1 MAATSLSSSPSK
13 VTAAKVGGVSRPS
26 SSYTQLTFFS
36 RHAFQKIGTA
46 TALHKPQT
54 ELLLSP
60 RISKHVRR
68 PRAATDNDRAVPA
81 PAEAAQETTIGADA
95 NPVAASSANSNSN
108 GTVPSEPPKRV
119 PLTARE
125 RLRAARVLGRYAAA
139 EPGGPEKPAPTGSS
153 SSSKP
158 EFGSRVLEALRET
171 DAKKK
176 GGAGGRKKRSSGLP
190 EAPSNLLDDTKRGM
204 PKEGW
209 TFDWLAALPVGTDVL
224 VVAASFGIITTVM
237 FGTTYLV
244 WKLGAIHFN
253 EY

>member
-13 VTAAKVGGVSRPS
+13 VGTAKLGGISRS
-26 SSYTQLTFFS
+26 SPSYTQLAFCS
-36 RHAFQKIGTA
+36 RHAFHKIGTA
-46 TALHKPQT
+46 AAPLRPQN
-54 ELLLSP
+54 EL
-60 RISKHVRR
+60 KHAR
-68 PRAATDNDRAVPA
+68 PCATTDNDRAA
-81 PAEAAQETTIGADA
+81 PAEAQESATISARV
-95 NPVAASSANSNSN
+95 NPVASGN
-108 GTVPSEPPKRV
+108 GQQPQPGEPPKRV

-125 RLRAARVLGRYAAA
+125 RLRAARVLGKYA
-139 EPGGPEKPAPTGSS
+139 EPGAGAAPADKKG

-158 EFGSRVLEALRET
+158 EFGSRVLDALRET
-171 DAKKK
+171 DGGKK
-176 GGAGGRKKRSSGLP
+176 GGRKRSGLP

-204 PKEGW
+204 PKDGW

-224 VVAASFGIITTVM
+224 IVAASFGIITTVM